1 MPPPKLVTAV
11 RTYEELDGAQG
22 REVFFRPQRYRA
34 PDLLPVRGEVL
45 VSHGGVSTVCPVHDV
60 SQNGVAFEWPAGKP
74 ALEVGK
80 HLPEVT
86 VRFDGSGVQALSST
100 GVAILD
106 YEQPSAVRPATCAGP
121 KRAAEPSDHAD
132 QVVRGEVGPA
142 RTAPGTPG

>member
-1 MPPPKLVTAV
+1 LIAIAMLAPIAFECLQARAQAPVQTVNGVLDNIERQYLRCGPGSGSYILSV
-11 RTYEELDGAQG
+11 RTVEGKVVRLGL
-22 REVFFRPQRYRA
+22 PLRA
-34 PDLLPVRGEVL
+34 IENEKLERLLNR
-45 VSHGGVSTVCPVHDV
+45 
-60 SQNGVAFEWPAGKP
+60 Q
-74 ALEVGK
+74 
-80 HLPEVT
+80 VT
-86 VRFDGSGVQALSST
+86 VRFDGSDVQALSST